1 MSDYKL
7 DIKGTIELSDY
18 SSINDY
24 MEIVN
29 ENDSLTINLTGNK
42 DEFGIICS
50 MLKEKGFYIIRE
62 ELGSQWHYILAG
74 KRNRE

>member
-42 DEFGIICS
+42 DEIGIICS

-62 ELGSQWHYILAG
+62 ELGAQYPYILAG
-74 KRNRE
+74 KKSKE